1 MYVIILYNAR
11 LQRHSTLSWL
21 CSALNRKIGEQK
33 KKKKKLRERGK
44 TKAVAIGFLLSAWKT
59 EFALAK
65 LKSASATQYHCSVII
80 ELIRLH
86 RCMHIF
92 LFTCLAYSDTTDQFI
107 SFLFFKKNER
117 KQFGESEWP
126 IGNGYERQNLILR
139 QKASW
144 TLYRRFEFDLAWWSR
159 VATAVRCKMGNRKR
173 GNRGEVSH

>member
-21 CSALNRKIGEQK
+21 CFALNKKIGERKK

-107 SFLFFKKNER
+107 SFLFLKEWKKTIWGKWLTNRQWLWKTESYI
-117 KQFGESEWP
+117 KAKGELN
-126 IGNGYERQNLILR
+126 I
-139 QKASW
+139 
-144 TLYRRFEFDLAWWSR
+144 
-159 VATAVRCKMGNRKR
+159 V
-173 GNRGEVSH
+173 